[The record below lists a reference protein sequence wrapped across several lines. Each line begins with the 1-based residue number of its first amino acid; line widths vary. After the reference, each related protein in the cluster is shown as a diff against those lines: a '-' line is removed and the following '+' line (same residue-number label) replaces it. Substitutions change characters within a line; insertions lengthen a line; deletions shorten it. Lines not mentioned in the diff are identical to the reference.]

1 MNKKIDLILI
11 LMLVITICFP
21 TAYGDGGII
30 SPPQI
35 YIQER
40 AQNAIVAW
48 NGTEEVLILSIDID
62 SSESTRVLRIIPLP
76 SNPTEVKEGSF
87 DSFTTLQNIINK
99 KLQDIYNFS
108 HLGKEN
114 GDYGAGGAQSN
125 IVEITFQETI
135 GAHNVTIFK
144 ILDSTNFTDY
154 ATDFAHSMGLT
165 DITFSSS
172 FQITVDDYLQDNIS
186 YFVFDIIDATE
197 EEHSINPIIY
207 RFKTD
212 YLYYPLKITAASDVG
227 ETYANVNVFC
237 IAKNRIKEEI
247 FTDLSFYSNID
258 FYWYYGDFLR
268 DINLTEDELL
278 EISQEIYDL
287 FKDDPFVMSY
297 EYSGYYEDLEDDI
310 IASEEDFASPDFNII
325 VSDTVFV
332 ERGASTVVNVTIKN
346 TGNTE
351 IRINSLNIE
360 GGIEWLQHSWYS
372 ITPSYYWDTLEV
384 GDEVTFEV
392 LFQIPSNIPLGDY
405 QLNYSIYSSNY
416 GIEKQKSITM
426 TVYEKTEGGI
436 GLYQSVED
444 IKTGL
449 TNLLAVAIIFIILMT
464 VFLVVFIYALF
475 KK

>member
-172 FQITVDDYLQDNIS
+172 FQSTVNDYLQDNIS
-186 YFVFDIIDATE
+186 YFVFDIIDTTE

-212 YLYYPLKITAASDVG
+212 FLYYPLKITAASDVG

-237 IAKNRIKEEI
+237 LAKNRIKEEI
-247 FTDLSFYSNID
+247 FTDLSFYSNIG
-258 FYWYYGDFLR
+258 YYRYYDFLR

-278 EISQEIYDL
+278 EIAL
-287 FKDDPFVMSY
+287 AAGADDM
-297 EYSGYYEDLEDDI
+297 E
-310 IASEEDFASPDFNII
+310 
-325 VSDTVFV
+325 
-332 ERGASTVVNVTIKN
+332 N
-346 TGNTE
+346 TG
-351 IRINSLNIE
+351 
-360 GGIEWLQHSWYS
+360 
-372 ITPSYYWDTLEV
+372 
-384 GDEVTFEV
+384 
-392 LFQIPSNIPLGDY
+392 
-405 QLNYSIYSSNY
+405 
-416 GIEKQKSITM
+416 
-426 TVYEKTEGGI
+426 TVYEITCDPSAYEKLKKNLKDKDIPTEI
-436 GLYQSVED
+436 AEISMVPQNTVPVTDEHTARRIISLLEALDDHED
-444 IKTGL
+444 VQNTFSNFDIPNDVISSISSG
-449 TNLLAVAIIFIILMT
+449 
-464 VFLVVFIYALF
+464 
-475 KK
+475 